1 MSFTNHRHSASVEGV
16 YYDEGLRSYMV
27 RVFNYMAIAL
37 GITGVTAY
45 FVSSSA
51 SLLTL
56 IYQTPLQ
63 WVLMFA
69 PLIFVFVFAA
79 KIPSMQLDTAKMLFW
94 TWSLSQ

>member
-51 SLLTL
+51 SLLDPTIKIDFGSFFGKSITL
-56 IYQTPLQ
+56 KN
-63 WVLMFA
+63 M
-69 PLIFVFVFAA
+69 
-79 KIPSMQLDTAKMLFW
+79 
-94 TWSLSQ
+94 